1 MTDTNHNQVLFSK
14 TIVNKREFLSFRQ
27 CDIVKFYQ
35 YLWSRHFIFNLIR
48 NGFLSQL
55 SDIIKYVFWD
65 LLNINFVEFIF
76 LSCFISQPKVNC
88 AKFINI
94 DGNACWWFICSEY
107 HSSWV
112 IWVLRHWKVK
122 IFSLPFVNFKYF
134 FATSLLP

>member
-14 TIVNKREFLSFRQ
+14 TFVNKREFLSFRQ
-27 CDIVKFYQ
+27 CDIVKSYQ

-88 AKFINI
+88 TKFINI